1 MADFGEAAAVAAAG
15 LVGTGSGGGGGVAAY
30 GRTAAAALAE
40 PRAPSEL
47 RDFWKLLKPN
57 VMQLVIF
64 TSAAALYPAPG
75 HLHPLLAFT
84 AMLCIGLGAAAS
96 AAINNWFD
104 ADIDQRMA
112 RTRLRPTAS
121 GRIDPAEALAIGVTL
136 AIISVMVMS
145 LALNYLAG
153 ALLALTIA
161 FYVLVYTVWLKR
173 RTPQNIVIGGA
184 AGALPPVVAWAA
196 AAGEVGL
203 LPVLMFS
210 IIFLWT
216 PPHFWAL
223 ALYRNGDY
231 ARAGVPMLPVVAGRR
246 RTLDHIVGYTV
257 VLVAVSL
264 LPFLLGASGAV
275 YGALALVLGAAFL
288 RHAVRLWREDRDVL
302 AMRAFRFSIVYLF
315 ALFSGLVADRVVQD
329 LLLG

>member
-1 MADFGEAAAVAAAG
+1 MAQLDETGLVVDAGGAVALAPA
-15 LVGTGSGGGGGVAAY
+15 
-30 GRTAAAALAE
+30 TATV
-40 PRAPSEL
+40 RASEL

-64 TSAAALYPAPG
+64 TSAAAMFLAPG

-84 AMLCIGLGAAAS
+84 AMLCIATGAAAC
-96 AAINNWFD
+96 AAINNWYD
-104 ADIDQRMA
+104 ADIDRVMA
-112 RTRLRPTAS
+112 RTRLRPTAT

-136 AIISVMVMS
+136 AIMAVMLMS
-145 LALNYLAG
+145 LALNYVAG
-153 ALLALTIA
+153 ALLTLTIG
-161 FYVLVYTVWLKR
+161 FYVLVYTMGLKR

-196 AAGEVGL
+196 VTGGVAL
-203 LPVLMFS
+203 LPVLLFL

-246 RTLDHIVGYTV
+246 HTRHQILAYTV
-257 VLVAVSL
+257 VLVAVTL
-264 LPFLLGASGAV
+264 LPALLGLAGPL
-275 YGALALVLGAAFL
+275 YGMAALGLGAAFL
-288 RHAVRLWREDRDVL
+288 YHAARLWRQDRDVL
-302 AMRAFRFSIVYLF
+302 AMRTFRFSIVYLF
-315 ALFSGLVADRVVQD
+315 ALFAGLVLDRVAGG
-329 LLLG
+329 LLA

>member
-1 MADFGEAAAVAAAG
+1 MAEIGEARLVAGAPGGAVY
-15 LVGTGSGGGGGVAAY
+15 GG
-30 GRTAAAALAE
+30 AAAA
-40 PRAPSEL
+40 PGVSEL

-57 VMQLVIF
+57 VMQLVLF
-64 TSAAALYPAPG
+64 TSAAALYLAPG

-84 AMLCIGLGAAAS
+84 AMLCIALGAAAC

-104 ADIDQRMA
+104 ADIDRRMA
-112 RTRLRPTAS
+112 RTRLRPTAT
-121 GRIDPAEALAIGVTL
+121 GRIEPAEALGVGVTL

-153 ALLALTIA
+153 ALLALTIG
-161 FYVLVYTVWLKR
+161 FYVFVYTMWLKR

-196 AAGEVGL
+196 VTGDVSL
-203 LPVLMFS
+203 LPVLLFL

-231 ARAGVPMLPVVAGRR
+231 ARVGVPMLPVVAGRR
-246 RTLDHIVGYTV
+246 VTLNHILAYTL
-257 VLVAVSL
+257 VLVAVTL
-264 LPFLLGASGAV
+264 LPTATGEAGLV
-275 YGALALVLGAAFL
+275 YGILALALGSTFVAY
-288 RHAVRLWREDRDVL
+288 AVRLWREDRDVL
-302 AMRAFRFSIVYLF
+302 AMRTFRFSIFYLF
-315 ALFSGLVADRVVQD
+315 LLFAGLVADRAVQD

>member
-1 MADFGEAAAVAAAG
+1 MAELDGTGLVVDAGGAVALAPAAAV
-15 LVGTGSGGGGGVAAY
+15 
-30 GRTAAAALAE
+30 
-40 PRAPSEL
+40 RASEL

-64 TSAAALYPAPG
+64 TSAAALFLAPG
-75 HLHPLLAFT
+75 HLHPLLGFT
-84 AMLCIGLGAAAS
+84 AMLCIGLGAAAC
-96 AAINNWFD
+96 AAINNWYD
-104 ADIDQRMA
+104 ADIDRVMA
-112 RTRLRPTAS
+112 RTRLRPTAT

-136 AIISVMVMS
+136 AIISVMLMC
-145 LALNYLAG
+145 LALNYVAG
-153 ALLALTIA
+153 ALLALTIG
-161 FYVLVYTVWLKR
+161 FYVFVYTLWLKR

-196 AAGEVGL
+196 VTGDVAL
-203 LPVLMFS
+203 LPVLMFL

-246 RTLDHIVGYTV
+246 HTLHQILGYTA
-257 VLVAVSL
+257 VLVAVTLLPSL
-264 LPFLLGASGAV
+264 LGVAGPL
-275 YGALALVLGAAFL
+275 YGLLALGLGGTFL
-288 RHAVRLWREDRDVL
+288 YHAVRLWRQDRDVL
-302 AMRAFRFSIVYLF
+302 AMRTFRFSIVYLF
-315 ALFSGLVADRVVQD
+315 ALFSGLVVDRVATG

>member
-1 MADFGEAAAVAAAG
+1 MAEIGEARLVAGAPGGAVYGSAAV
-15 LVGTGSGGGGGVAAY
+15 
-30 GRTAAAALAE
+30 E
-40 PRAPSEL
+40 PRVSEL

-57 VMQLVIF
+57 VMQLVLF
-64 TSAAALYPAPG
+64 TSAAALYLAPG

-84 AMLCIGLGAAAS
+84 AMLCIALGAAAC

-104 ADIDQRMA
+104 ADIDRRMA
-112 RTRLRPTAS
+112 RTRLRPTAT
-121 GRIDPAEALAIGVTL
+121 GRIEPAEALGVGVTL

-153 ALLALTIA
+153 ALLALTIG
-161 FYVLVYTVWLKR
+161 FYVFVYTMWLKR

-196 AAGEVGL
+196 VTGDVSL
-203 LPVLMFS
+203 LPALLFL

-231 ARAGVPMLPVVAGRR
+231 ARVGVPMLPVVAGRR
-246 RTLDHIVGYTV
+246 VTLNHILAYTL
-257 VLVAVSL
+257 VLVAVTL
-264 LPFLLGASGAV
+264 LPMATGEAGIV
-275 YGALALVLGAAFL
+275 YGVLALALGSTFVAY
-288 RHAVRLWREDRDVL
+288 AVRLWREDRDVL
-302 AMRAFRFSIVYLF
+302 AMRTFRFSIFYLF
-315 ALFSGLVADRVVQD
+315 LLFAGLVADRAVQD